1 MQATYQRWLGVIKIK
16 RNVKD
21 GNVMDHIKFLVGAD
35 PECFIRKDGKFFS
48 AHGLIKGD
56 KKNPFPVN
64 NGAVQVD
71 GMALEF
77 NINPASTEGEF
88 LFNVS
93 DVLNTLKL
101 MVPEYEVVATPVADF
116 DIDYIKQQPAE
127 ALELGCDPDYN
138 AWTQKA
144 NEKPD
149 GERPFRTASGHIHV
163 GWTNDIDK
171 NNPMHIAMAEEA
183 TRQLDFYLGLPSL
196 HYDKDTRRREMYGK
210 AGCYRPKPY
219 GVEYRTLSNV
229 WLTSEKLIK
238 WVYNNTQKAMQ
249 ELVNGNILAKKYGDI
264 QELINDSDVERANAI
279 IKAENIT
286 VPV

>member
-1 MQATYQRWLGVIKIK
+1 MQ
-16 RNVKD
+16 
-21 GNVMDHIKFLVGAD
+21 FLIGCD
-35 PECFIRKDGKFFS
+35 PEVFVRKDGKFLS
-48 AHGLIKGD
+48 AHGMIKGD
-56 KKNPFPVN
+56 KKNPLPVR

-77 NINPASTEGEF
+77 NINPASTEDEF

-116 DIDYIKQQPAE
+116 EMEYLKQQPAE

-138 AWTQKA
+138 AWTLQA

-149 GERPFRTASGHIHV
+149 GDRPFRTASGHIHL
-163 GWTNDIDK
+163 GWTDGESK
-171 NNPMHIAMAEEA
+171 ENPSHVSDCNEVAK
-183 TRQLDFYLGLPSL
+183 QLDFYLGLPSL
-196 HYDKDTRRREMYGK
+196 YYDTDKRRRSMYGK
-210 AGCYRPKPY
+210 AGCVRYKPY

-238 WVYNNTQKAMQ
+238 WVYNNAQLAMQ
-249 ELVNGNILAKKYGDI
+249 ELLKGNNLSQKYGDI
-264 QELINDSDVERANAI
+264 QELINNSNVQEANAI
-279 IKAENIT
+279 IKDAHIP
-286 VPV
+286 VPA